1 MTPART
7 TRLLPKAYRPLFAH
21 AQFRR
26 LLPVMSL
33 SDLGDGMSTVA
44 VAWLAILIAPPGR
57 SGLLLGAAVAA
68 YSLPGAAGA
77 LLLGRRLRGIP
88 AQRLM
93 VANACL
99 RALCLG
105 CVPLA
110 WAAGLLSP
118 ALYVVL
124 LAGSSVLSAWGSA
137 GKYGLLA
144 QLLVPELRLAANALI
159 GSSSSAAMI
168 VGPAVAGLLV
178 AGLDP
183 AWIIGLDAL
192 SFAVLAVRVG
202 RLRPPPDS
210 APAAPTA
217 SGAPAASGAGGSGL
231 RLLRGQP
238 ELLGVIALTWGFN
251 FLYGPVEVALPLH
264 VSRDLHAGAGLLGT
278 YWACFG
284 LGAVL
289 GGLAVG
295 SLRRLPLWPVTL
307 GIVAGWGAVLLPVGL
322 AVPTAVS
329 LGCFGLGGLIYGPF
343 NALSFTLF
351 QQRTP
356 AALLTTVLAARS
368 AALLTSAPVGTA
380 LGGPLTAALGPGR
393 VLVGSALTTVLLA
406 AGAATVAV
414 LVRARPARRPR
425 SAAGRA

>member
-1 MTPART
+1 MTPTWT

-21 AQFRR
+21 AKFRG
-26 LLPVMSL
+26 LLPAMAV
-33 SDLGDGMSTVA
+33 SDFGDGMSAVA

-57 SGLLLGAAVAA
+57 AGLLLGAAVAA
-68 YSLPGAAGA
+68 YSLPGAVGA
-77 LLLGRRLRGIP
+77 LVLGRRLRRVP

-93 VANACL
+93 VANASL

-110 WAAGLLSP
+110 WAAGLLNP
-118 ALYVVL
+118 VLYVAL
-124 LAGSSVLSAWGSA
+124 LAGSSVLSSWGSA

-159 GSSSSAAMI
+159 GSSSSAAMVI
-168 VGPAVAGLLV
+168 GPAVAGLLV
-178 AGLDP
+178 AGIGP
-183 AWIIGLDAL
+183 AWIIGLNAA
-192 SFAVLAVRVG
+192 SFAVLAVQVG
-202 RLRPPPDS
+202 RLPGPAPD
-210 APAAPTA
+210 APAE
-217 SGAPAASGAGGSGL
+217 SGAGPEGSGS

-238 ELLGVIALTWGFN
+238 ELLGIIAVTWGFN

-264 VSRDLHAGAGLLGT
+264 VSRDLHAGAGLLGL

-284 LGAVL
+284 VGAVL

-307 GIVAGWGAVLLPVGL
+307 GIVAGWGLVLIPVGL
-322 AVPTAVS
+322 AVPTAIS
-329 LGCFGLGGLIYGPF
+329 LGCFALGGLIYGPF

-356 AALLTTVLAARS
+356 AALLTTVLAVRG
-368 AALLTSAPVGTA
+368 AALLTSDPVGTA
-380 LGGPLTAALGPGR
+380 LGGPLTSALGPGR
-393 VLVGSALTTVLLA
+393 VLVGSALATVLLA
-406 AGAATVAV
+406 VGAAVVATVVRVGGGSV
-414 LVRARPARRPR
+414 LTP
-425 SAAGRA
+425 GRDATG